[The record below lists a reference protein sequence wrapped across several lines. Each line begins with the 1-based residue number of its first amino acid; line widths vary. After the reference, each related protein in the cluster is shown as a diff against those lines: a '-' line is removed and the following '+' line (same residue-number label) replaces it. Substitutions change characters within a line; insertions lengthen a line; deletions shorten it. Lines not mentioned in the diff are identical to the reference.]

1 MEHMVYIGDDTLEC
15 HTVWPTLGLQ
25 HITKPVLAH
34 NWVQHITMNNSN
46 SLLIFIGKCYNL
58 MLQFNVREPQ
68 KNVAVLCL
76 HTDAECCNPKCHI
89 KVKFRSSTCH
99 QNVESFLSAAV
110 LIVIRSNL
118 TFNEFNTK
126 NRDFTKDCTN
136 LYQKYFVKSEFLK
149 MNWFWTFLNVCRSS
163 DRKCCH
169 IEITISVLQKYTLH
183 LFHVH
188 NVYCTKPALNEP
200 FTFMLFREQI

>member
-1 MEHMVYIGDDTLEC
+1 
-15 HTVWPTLGLQ
+15 
-25 HITKPVLAH
+25 
-34 NWVQHITMNNSN
+34 
-46 SLLIFIGKCYNL
+46 
-58 MLQFNVREPQ
+58 MLQFKMSHYSVPLQWIE
-68 KNVAVLCL
+68 VLQF
-76 HTDAECCNPKCHI
+76 NMSPKCWI
-89 KVKFRSSTCH
+89 V
-99 QNVESFLSAAV
+99 LSAAV
-110 LIVIRSNL
+110 LIIIPSKL

-200 FTFMLFREQI
+200 FTFIGIKYIK